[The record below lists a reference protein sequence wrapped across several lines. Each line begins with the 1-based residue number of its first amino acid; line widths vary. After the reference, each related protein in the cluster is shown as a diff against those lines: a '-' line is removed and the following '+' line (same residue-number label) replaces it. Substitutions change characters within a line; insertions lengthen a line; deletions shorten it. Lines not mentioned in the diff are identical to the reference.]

1 MRSVRYYTIPL
12 GLVIGGA
19 LGLVL
24 GPAIGNTTLGIVLGG
39 GGGLVIGL
47 AVGAAFAR
55 RSENKA
61 K

>member
-1 MRSVRYYTIPL
+1 MRPIRYYTIPL

-47 AVGAAFAR
+47 AVGAALGR

>member
-24 GPAIGNTTLGIVLGG
+24 GPAIGNTTLGMVLGG

-47 AVGAAFAR
+47 AVGAALAR
-55 RSENKA
+55 QSENKA